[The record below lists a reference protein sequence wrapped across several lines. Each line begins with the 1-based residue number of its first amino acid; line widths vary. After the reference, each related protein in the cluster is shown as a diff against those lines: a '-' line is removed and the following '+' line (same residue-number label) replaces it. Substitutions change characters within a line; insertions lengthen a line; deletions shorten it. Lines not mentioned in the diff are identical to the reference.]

1 MSAGARRQSPIQ
13 TDGTSRTGYRIVSYA
28 AAGAAP
34 RAGLLVGDRVLD
46 LEETLVDRGPACA
59 SVCTLLEH
67 WEDALGPIDD
77 QVRKLES
84 DSRRLE
90 AAGLPLNSLRLEA
103 PVLYPSAVFCA
114 GTNYR
119 DHYREM
125 RGEDP
130 PEGGQPFF
138 FLKTSAHSI
147 IGPEA
152 PIRLPA
158 HSAQIDWEAELGVV
172 IGRSAKDVS
181 AERALDCVA
190 GYLIVNDLSA
200 RDVFRRSDT
209 PFGFDWLSQKCFD
222 GSSPMGPWITPADRV
237 PDPQELDIKLWVNDE
252 LMQDSNTGQMIFGV
266 AEQIAYLSSRVTL
279 RPGDVIATGTPSG
292 VGRPRGIF
300 LKPGDR
306 VRIAIDGLGELC
318 NPVVASRD

>member
-1 MSAGARRQSPIQ
+1 MSEGALQQPM
-13 TDGTSRTGYRIVSYA
+13 TPKNGAGYRIVSYS
-28 AAGAAP
+28 AAGGAP
-34 RAGLLVGDRVLD
+34 RAGLLIGDRVLD
-46 LEETLVDRGPACA
+46 LEETLADRGPAFA
-59 SVCTLLEH
+59 SVCALLDH
-67 WEDALGPIDD
+67 WQEGLGAIDD
-77 QVRKLES
+77 RVRELGS
-84 DSRRLE
+84 DSLRLE
-90 AAGLPLNSLRLEA
+90 AAGLASSSLRLEA
-103 PVLYPSAVFCA
+103 PILYPSTVFCA

-130 PEGGQPFF
+130 PAGGEPFF

-147 IGPEA
+147 VGPEA

-158 HSAQIDWEAELGVV
+158 HSCQIDWEAELGVV
-172 IGRSAKDVS
+172 IGRSAKGVS
-181 AERALDCVA
+181 VERALEHVA

-209 PFGFDWLSQKCFD
+209 PFGFDWFSQKCFD
-222 GSSPMGPWITPADRV
+222 GSCPMGPWITPAERV
-237 PDPQELDIKLWVNDE
+237 PDPQVLDLKLWVNDE

-279 RPGDVIATGTPSG
+279 RPGDVIATGTPAG

-306 VRIAIDGLGELC
+306 VRIAIEGLGELC
-318 NPVVASRD
+318 NPVVAGGD